1 MGLAGTGL
9 PHHHQRDLMIE
20 PGINAPSWWTDAR
33 TDELKQRWRNGE
45 SGSEIARAMHATSRS
60 AVIGKVHRLKLDS
73 RRIISKAASGAND
86 AAKKR
91 LNRRRNGKTVHYVD
105 GKIFVLQGE
114 IGMVDET
121 PPEQTDFKNP
131 VRLIELETHHC
142 RWPGDG
148 CGPDLL
154 CCGEPKLKG
163 YPYCAAHC
171 RIAYVFTPRP
181 PRAPRQ

>member
-1 MGLAGTGL
+1 
-9 PHHHQRDLMIE
+9 MIE
-20 PGINAPSWWTDAR
+20 PGMNAPSWWTEAR

-60 AVIGKVHRLKLDS
+60 AVIGKVHRLKLAS
-73 RRIISKAASGAND
+73 RTKVVAAANNT
-86 AAKKR
+86 AKKR
-91 LNRRRNGKTVHYVD
+91 IRQRNGKTVHYVD

-114 IGMVDET
+114 IGMVEET
-121 PPEQTDFKNP
+121 PPEETDFKNP
-131 VRLIELETHHC
+131 VRLMELESQHC

-154 CCGEPKLKG
+154 CCGEPIVHG

-181 PRAPRQ
+181 PRAPR

>member
-1 MGLAGTGL
+1 
-9 PHHHQRDLMIE
+9 MIE
-20 PGINAPSWWTDAR
+20 PGISGPSWWTDER
-33 TDELKQRWRNGE
+33 TEELRERWRNGE

-73 RRIISKAASGAND
+73 RKVTKVVAAANNAISQ
-86 AAKKR
+86 R
-91 LNRRRNGKTVHYVD
+91 LRRRRNGTNSKNNSKTVHYVD
-105 GKIFVLQGE
+105 GRIFILQGE
-114 IGMVDET
+114 IGMVEET
-121 PPEQTDFKNP
+121 PPEETDFKNP
-131 VRLIELETHHC
+131 VRLIELESQHC

-154 CCGEPKLKG
+154 CCGEPKLDG
-163 YPYCAAHC
+163 YPYCPAHC